1 MDDIFLTTVHVR
13 FIGPNQKCTGFG
25 LNFLKK
31 SILKVQEK
39 AKWRK

>member
-1 MDDIFLTTVHVR
+1 MFAAKDNDMNATKN
-13 FIGPNQKCTGFG
+13 FILEKSFG
-25 LNFLKK
+25 LFLQK